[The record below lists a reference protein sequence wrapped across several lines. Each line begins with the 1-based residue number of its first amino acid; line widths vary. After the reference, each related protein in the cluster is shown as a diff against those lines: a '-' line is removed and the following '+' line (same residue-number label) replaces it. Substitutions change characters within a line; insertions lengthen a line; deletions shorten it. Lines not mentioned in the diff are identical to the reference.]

1 MAAEVMTKLPACID
15 EVEVRRILGDAIQ
28 QPLNI
33 VLLQEVSYDNTV
45 TMHGQQLI

>member
-33 VLLQEVSYDNTV
+33 VLLQEVRSYKAV
-45 TMHGQQLI
+45 TGQYQQLT